1 MIALSEF
8 FKPVEAK
15 RRFFSV
21 KYKFLCCVR
30 HQIAVRFNQRQRF
43 DVAKVPRR
51 QPYRIQN
58 LAFAVY

>member
-15 RRFFSV
+15 RRFFSD
-21 KYKFLCCVR
+21 KYKFLCMLRC
-30 HQIAVRFNQRQRF
+30 QIAVHFNLRQRS

-51 QPYRIQN
+51 MRYRIEN
-58 LAFAVY
+58 VAFAVY